1 MRQPGGQQWQLA
13 LRGLKMS
20 SLSDRRR
27 HKSPST
33 AVPASPWKD
42 FAAALIFAA
51 IGLSVTVYAI
61 VEGIPIGEHVMW
73 GN

>member
-1 MRQPGGQQWQLA
+1 
-13 LRGLKMS
+13 MS

-27 HKSPST
+27 HKSPSD
-33 AVPASPWKD
+33 AAQDSSWKD
-42 FAAALIFAA
+42 FVATLIFVA

-61 VEGIPIGEHVMW
+61 IEGIPIGEHVMW